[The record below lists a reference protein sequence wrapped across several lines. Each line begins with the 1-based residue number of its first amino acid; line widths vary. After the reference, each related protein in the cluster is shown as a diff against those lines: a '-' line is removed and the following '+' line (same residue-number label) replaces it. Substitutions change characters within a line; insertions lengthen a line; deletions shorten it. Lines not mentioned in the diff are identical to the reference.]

1 MKLALGFAIA
11 LALGAPLAANAADA
25 YVVSDISLNA
35 GPDTDYPPID
45 NLSAGT
51 EVYVNGCIEGFS
63 WCDVSAGPDRGWVPG
78 SFLEEEYDDQPVY
91 LIDYGPRIGI
101 PVVSFNIG
109 VYWDAHYRSRPFY
122 GQRTE
127 WVNRHIAVRSPPRP
141 SIAHAPP
148 IPNRGA
154 GHHDN
159 HAQPAHTAAAPR
171 PAPAQQAEHRAP
183 ARDDRQQTSHDEMA
197 NRATRERTATPP
209 KPKPAPPKPAPP
221 KPEERA
227 PRPTEHAAM
236 PRPTEHAQPKPA
248 EHAQPKPVEHAQPKP
263 KEEPKKDDHKDDDHG
278 H

>member
-11 LALGAPLAANAADA
+11 LALGAPLAAHAADA
-25 YVVSDISLNA
+25 YVVADISLNA
-35 GPDTDYPPID
+35 GPDSDYPPID

-51 EVYVNGCIEGFS
+51 EVDVNGCIEGFS

-78 SFLEEEYDDQPVY
+78 SFLEEEYDNQPVY

-101 PVVSFNIG
+101 PIVSFNIG
-109 VYWDAHYRSRPFY
+109 VYWDAHYRTRPFY

-127 WVNRHIAVRSPPRP
+127 WVNRHIAVRAPPRP

-148 IPNRGA
+148 IPNHGGGNHNA
-154 GHHDN
+154 
-159 HAQPAHTAAAPR
+159 HAQPAHTAA
-171 PAPAQQAEHRAP
+171 PAPHAAPTQQAEHRAP
-183 ARDDRQQTSHDEMA
+183 TRDDRQQTSHDEMA

-209 KPKPAPPKPAPP
+209 KPQAAPP

-227 PRPTEHAAM
+227 PKPTEHTA
-236 PRPTEHAQPKPA
+236 PKPP
-248 EHAQPKPVEHAQPKP
+248 EHAQPKPVEKAPPKP